1 MLTNV
6 PPQRWNGLNCTI
18 GNIEMSDVKREQ
30 LIEALKTIINP
41 ISGQNI
47 IDSGMVQGL
56 VIKDGNIGYALN
68 IDPKDVDEMEK
79 LRESSDQLLHQIYGV
94 QKVTSVLTAERGET
108 NQQLKKGFGE
118 KREFIGSSKSPPP
131 QKPFGGHGTP
141 PPQEGPQ
148 GIQGVKHII
157 AVASGKGGVGK
168 STTSINLALAFSK
181 LGLKTGIF
189 DLDIYG
195 PSIPRLMGLS
205 DARPESLDDGKITP
219 LKNHDLVSMSIGY
232 LMEKDAATIW
242 RGPMVMG
249 AIQQMVRDVKWDLY
263 GPVDVLILDLP
274 PGTGDAQLTM
284 VQNIKLDGAVIVSTP
299 QDLALIDARK
309 AITMFD
315 KTKTR
320 CFGIIENMSYFVCP
334 HCGERSDIFD
344 HGGAHKTA
352 DEKGMKFL
360 GSIPLDMEIR
370 ESADAGNP
378 IVISNPDSEH
388 TKKYIEIADK
398 VLEKL

>member
-6 PPQRWNGLNCTI
+6 PPQRWNDLNYTI
-18 GNIEMSDVKREQ
+18 GNIEMSDVKREE

-94 QKVTSVLTAERGET
+94 QKVTSVLTAERGEA

-118 KREFIGSSKSPPP
+118 KREFKGSSKSPPP
-131 QKPFGGHGTP
+131 QKSFGGHGTP

-388 TKKYIEIADK
+388 TNKYIEIADK

>member
-6 PPQRWNGLNCTI
+6 PPQRWNDLNCTI

-94 QKVTSVLTAERGET
+94 QKVTSVLTAERGEA

-118 KREFIGSSKSPPP
+118 KREFKGSSKSPPP
-131 QKPFGGHGTP
+131 QKPFGGHSTP

-205 DARPESLDDGKITP
+205 DAKPESLDDGKITP

>member
-1 MLTNV
+1 
-6 PPQRWNGLNCTI
+6 
-18 GNIEMSDVKREQ
+18 MSDVKREQ

-41 ISGQNI
+41 ISGKNI
-47 IDSGMVQGL
+47 VDSGMVQGL
-56 VIKDGNIGYALN
+56 VIKNGDIGYALN

-79 LRESSDQLLHQIYGV
+79 LRESADQLLHQVYGV
-94 QKVTSVLTAERGET
+94 KKVTSVLTAERNET
-108 NQQLKKGFGE
+108 NEPPKKGFGE
-118 KREFIGSSKSPPP
+118 KREFQGKPQ

-148 GIQGVKHII
+148 GIPGVKHII

-181 LGLKTGIF
+181 LGLKAGIF

-195 PSIPRLMGLS
+195 PSVPRLMGLS
-205 DARPESLDDGKITP
+205 DATPESLDNGQITP

-249 AIQQMVRDVKWDLY
+249 AIQQMVRDVKWDLFN
-263 GPVDVLILDLP
+263 PVDVLILDLP

-309 AITMFD
+309 AITMFE
-315 KTKTR
+315 KTNTR
-320 CFGIIENMSYFVCP
+320 CFGIIENMSYFICP
-334 HCGERSDIFD
+334 HCGERSDIFS
-344 HGGAHKTA
+344 HGGAHQTA
-352 DEKGMKFL
+352 NEKGMEFL
-360 GSIPLDMEIR
+360 GAIPLDMEIR

-378 IVISNPDSEH
+378 IVISNPESEH
-388 TKKYIEIADK
+388 TKRYVEIADK
-398 VLEKL
+398 ILEKI

>member
-1 MLTNV
+1 MLTSV
-6 PPQRWNGLNCTI
+6 PPQRWNNLICTI

-41 ISGQNI
+41 ISGENI
-47 IDSGMVQGL
+47 VDSGMVQGL
-56 VIKDGNIGYALN
+56 VIKNGDIGYALN
-68 IDPKDVDEMEK
+68 IDPKDVDAMEK
-79 LRESSDQLLHQIYGV
+79 LRESADQLLHQIYGV
-94 QKVTSVLTAERGET
+94 KKVTSVLTAERNET
-108 NQQLKKGFGE
+108 NEPSKKGFGE
-118 KREFIGSSKSPPP
+118 KREFQGKPQ

-148 GIQGVKHII
+148 GIPGVKHII

-181 LGLKTGIF
+181 LGLKAGIF

-195 PSIPRLMGLS
+195 PSVPRLMGLA
-205 DARPESLDDGKITP
+205 DARPESLENGQITP

-249 AIQQMVRDVKWDLY
+249 AIQQMVRDVKWDLFN
-263 GPVDVLILDLP
+263 PVDVLILDLP

-315 KTKTR
+315 KTNTR
-320 CFGIIENMSYFVCP
+320 CFGIVENMSYFICP
-334 HCGERSDIFD
+334 HCGERSDIFS
-344 HGGAHKTA
+344 HGGAHQTA
-352 DEKGMKFL
+352 DEKGMEFL
-360 GSIPLDMEIR
+360 GAIPLDMEIR

-378 IVISNPDSEH
+378 IVISNPESEH
-388 TKKYIEIADK
+388 TKKYVEIADK
-398 VLEKL
+398 ILEKI

>member
-1 MLTNV
+1 MLTSV
-6 PPQRWNGLNCTI
+6 PPQRWNNLICTI

-41 ISGQNI
+41 ISGKNI
-47 IDSGMVQGL
+47 VDSGMVQGL
-56 VIKDGNIGYALN
+56 VIKNGDIGYALN

-79 LRESSDQLLHQIYGV
+79 LRENADQLLHQIYGV
-94 QKVTSVLTAERGET
+94 KKVTSVLTAERNET
-108 NQQLKKGFGE
+108 SEPPKKGFGE
-118 KREFIGSSKSPPP
+118 KREFQGKPQ

-148 GIQGVKHII
+148 GIPGVKHII

-181 LGLKTGIF
+181 LGLKAGIF

-195 PSIPRLMGLS
+195 PSVPRLMGLA
-205 DARPESLDDGKITP
+205 DARPESLENGQITP

-249 AIQQMVRDVKWDLY
+249 AIQQMVRDVKWDLFN
-263 GPVDVLILDLP
+263 PVDVLILDLP

-315 KTKTR
+315 KTNTR
-320 CFGIIENMSYFVCP
+320 CFGIVENMSYFICP
-334 HCGERSDIFD
+334 HCGERSDIFS
-344 HGGAHKTA
+344 HGGAHQTA
-352 DEKGMKFL
+352 NEKGMEFL
-360 GSIPLDMEIR
+360 GAIPLDMEIR

-378 IVISNPDSEH
+378 IVISNPESEH
-388 TKKYIEIADK
+388 TKRYVEIADK
-398 VLEKL
+398 ILEKI

>member
-1 MLTNV
+1 MLTSV
-6 PPQRWNGLNCTI
+6 PPQRWNNLICTI

-41 ISGQNI
+41 ISGENI
-47 IDSGMVQGL
+47 VDSGMVQGL
-56 VIKDGNIGYALN
+56 VIKNGDIGYALN
-68 IDPKDVDEMEK
+68 INPKDVDEMEK
-79 LRESSDQLLHQIYGV
+79 LRESADQLLHQIYGV
-94 QKVTSVLTAERGET
+94 KKITSVLTAERNEM
-108 NQQLKKGFGE
+108 NEPPKKGFGE
-118 KREFIGSSKSPPP
+118 KREFQGKPQ

-148 GIQGVKHII
+148 GIPGVKHII

-181 LGLKTGIF
+181 LGLKAGIF

-195 PSIPRLMGLS
+195 PSVPRLMGLA
-205 DARPESLDDGKITP
+205 DARPESLENGQITP
-219 LKNHDLVSMSIGY
+219 LRNHDLVSMSIGY

-249 AIQQMVRDVKWDLY
+249 AIQQMVRDVKWDLFN
-263 GPVDVLILDLP
+263 PVDVLILDLP

-309 AITMFD
+309 AITMFE
-315 KTKTR
+315 KTNTR
-320 CFGIIENMSYFVCP
+320 CFGIVENMSYFICP
-334 HCGERSDIFD
+334 HCGERSDIFS
-344 HGGAHKTA
+344 HGGAHQTA
-352 DEKGMKFL
+352 NEKGMEFL
-360 GSIPLDMEIR
+360 GAIPLDMEIR

-378 IVISNPDSEH
+378 IVISNPESEH
-388 TKKYIEIADK
+388 TKRYVEIADK
-398 VLEKL
+398 ILEKI

>member
-1 MLTNV
+1 MLTSV
-6 PPQRWNGLNCTI
+6 PPQRWNNLICTI

-41 ISGQNI
+41 ISGKNI
-47 IDSGMVQGL
+47 VDSGMVQGL
-56 VIKDGNIGYALN
+56 VIKNGDIGYALN

-79 LRESSDQLLHQIYGV
+79 LRESADQLLHQIYGV
-94 QKVTSVLTAERGET
+94 KKVTSVLTAERNET
-108 NQQLKKGFGE
+108 NEPPKKGFGE
-118 KREFIGSSKSPPP
+118 KREFQGKPQ

-148 GIQGVKHII
+148 GIPGVKHII

-181 LGLKTGIF
+181 LGLKAGIF

-195 PSIPRLMGLS
+195 PSVPRLMGLS
-205 DARPESLDDGKITP
+205 DARPESLDNGQITP

-249 AIQQMVRDVKWDLY
+249 AIQQMVRDVKWDLFN
-263 GPVDVLILDLP
+263 PVDVLILDLP

-284 VQNIKLDGAVIVSTP
+284 AQNIKLDGAVIVSTP

-309 AITMFD
+309 AITMFE
-315 KTKTR
+315 KTNTR
-320 CFGIIENMSYFVCP
+320 CFGIIENMSYFICP
-334 HCGERSDIFD
+334 HCGERSDIFS
-344 HGGAHKTA
+344 HGGAHQTA
-352 DEKGMKFL
+352 NEKGMEFL
-360 GSIPLDMEIR
+360 GAIPLDMEIR

-378 IVISNPDSEH
+378 IVISNPESEH
-388 TKKYIEIADK
+388 TKRYIEIADK
-398 VLEKL
+398 ILEKI

>member
-6 PPQRWNGLNCTI
+6 PPQRWNDLNCTI

-94 QKVTSVLTAERGET
+94 QKVTSVLTAERGEA

-118 KREFIGSSKSPPP
+118 KREFKGSSKSPPP
-131 QKPFGGHGTP
+131 QKPCGGHGTP

-168 STTSINLALAFSK
+168 STTSINRALAFSK

-205 DARPESLDDGKITP
+205 DAKPESLDDGKITP

>member
-94 QKVTSVLTAERGET
+94 QKVTSVLTAERGEA

-118 KREFIGSSKSPPP
+118 KREFKGSSKSPPP
-131 QKPFGGHGTP
+131 QKPSGGHGTP

-205 DARPESLDDGKITP
+205 DAKPESLDDGKITP

>member
-1 MLTNV
+1 MLTSV
-6 PPQRWNGLNCTI
+6 PPQRWNNLICTI

-30 LIEALKTIINP
+30 LIGALKTIINP
-41 ISGQNI
+41 ISGKNI
-47 IDSGMVQGL
+47 VDSGMVQGL
-56 VIKDGNIGYALN
+56 VIKNGDIGYALN

-79 LRESSDQLLHQIYGV
+79 LRESADQLLHQVYGV
-94 QKVTSVLTAERGET
+94 KKVTSVLTAERNET
-108 NQQLKKGFGE
+108 NEPPKKGFGE
-118 KREFIGSSKSPPP
+118 KREFQGKPQ

-148 GIQGVKHII
+148 GIPGVKHII

-181 LGLKTGIF
+181 LGLKAGIF

-195 PSIPRLMGLS
+195 PSVPRLMGLS
-205 DARPESLDDGKITP
+205 DATPESLDNGQITP

-249 AIQQMVRDVKWDLY
+249 AIQQMVRDVKWDLFN
-263 GPVDVLILDLP
+263 PVDVLILDLP

-309 AITMFD
+309 AITMFE
-315 KTKTR
+315 KTNTR
-320 CFGIIENMSYFVCP
+320 CFGIIENMSYFICP
-334 HCGERSDIFD
+334 HCGERSDIFS
-344 HGGAHKTA
+344 HGGAHQTA
-352 DEKGMKFL
+352 NEKGMEFL
-360 GSIPLDMEIR
+360 GAIPLDMEIR

-378 IVISNPDSEH
+378 IVISNPESEH
-388 TKKYIEIADK
+388 TKRYVEIADK
-398 VLEKL
+398 ILEKI

>member
-1 MLTNV
+1 MRKENL
-6 PPQRWNGLNCTI
+6 
-18 GNIEMSDVKREQ
+18 K
-30 LIEALKTIINP
+30 EAQSP
-41 ISGQNI
+41 
-47 IDSGMVQGL
+47 
-56 VIKDGNIGYALN
+56 
-68 IDPKDVDEMEK
+68 
-79 LRESSDQLLHQIYGV
+79 
-94 QKVTSVLTAERGET
+94 
-108 NQQLKKGFGE
+108 
-118 KREFIGSSKSPPP
+118 PPP

-205 DARPESLDDGKITP
+205 DAKPESLDDGKITP

>member
-1 MLTNV
+1 MLTSV
-6 PPQRWNGLNCTI
+6 PPQRWNNLICTI

-41 ISGQNI
+41 ISGKNI
-47 IDSGMVQGL
+47 VDSGIVQGL
-56 VIKDGNIGYALN
+56 VIKNGDIGYALN

-79 LRESSDQLLHQIYGV
+79 LRESADQLLHQVYGV
-94 QKVTSVLTAERGET
+94 KKVTSVLTAERNET
-108 NQQLKKGFGE
+108 NEPPKKGFGE
-118 KREFIGSSKSPPP
+118 KREFQGKPQ

-148 GIQGVKHII
+148 GIPGVKHII

-181 LGLKTGIF
+181 LGLKAGIF

-195 PSIPRLMGLS
+195 PSVPRLMGLS
-205 DARPESLDDGKITP
+205 DATPESLDNGQITP

-249 AIQQMVRDVKWDLY
+249 AIQQMVRDVKWDLFN
-263 GPVDVLILDLP
+263 PVDVLILDLP

-309 AITMFD
+309 AITMFE
-315 KTKTR
+315 KTNTR
-320 CFGIIENMSYFVCP
+320 CFGIIENMSYFICP
-334 HCGERSDIFD
+334 HCGERSDIFS
-344 HGGAHKTA
+344 HGGAHQTA
-352 DEKGMKFL
+352 NEKGMEFL
-360 GSIPLDMEIR
+360 GAIPLDMEIR

-378 IVISNPDSEH
+378 IVISNPESEH
-388 TKKYIEIADK
+388 TKRYVEIADK
-398 VLEKL
+398 ILEKI